1 MVLKEYILL
10 NPHVRGITKMDYEF
24 GRCPY
29 CGRELMPIPVDV
41 LEYVE
46 DNGIVY
52 KIKRNKIVVYSSI
65 CEMWLLRN
73 IC

>member
-1 MVLKEYILL
+1 
-10 NPHVRGITKMDYEF
+10 MDYEF

-52 KIKRNKIVVYSSI
+52 KIKRNKIVVYCSI